1 MSFIICN
8 GKSDTE
14 PSPPKDDQNGKI
26 TIDNPPVTTEEP
38 VTPSPP
44 NSDTG
49 RDVGAC
55 VVGVGSPCATV
66 ILQTIQTSQTCHIRI
81 KTVHSIL
88 TYSLNVSQTTTGD
101 VLRGLATMHTIIAF
115 QTVNAPPGFKTR
127 RRRKR

>member
-1 MSFIICN
+1 MVSCMSFIICN

-49 RDVGAC
+49 RDVGE
-55 VVGVGSPCATV
+55 TN
-66 ILQTIQTSQTCHIRI
+66 LHRI
-81 KTVHSIL
+81 SM
-88 TYSLNVSQTTTGD
+88 
-101 VLRGLATMHTIIAF
+101 VLR
-115 QTVNAPPGFKTR
+115 
-127 RRRKR
+127 

>member
-49 RDVGAC
+49 R
-55 VVGVGSPCATV
+55 
-66 ILQTIQTSQTCHIRI
+66 
-81 KTVHSIL
+81 
-88 TYSLNVSQTTTGD
+88 
-101 VLRGLATMHTIIAF
+101 M
-115 QTVNAPPGFKTR
+115 
-127 RRRKR
+127 